1 MVWKEN
7 QQPGKITEL
16 YAKDNDGPEN
26 GPPFSYAIAPIADEE
41 IRLKFGISS
50 KFEIKLHVFS
60 CVLEVA

>member
-50 KFEIKLHVFS
+50 KFEIIN
-60 CVLEVA
+60 